1 MALVPKHIL
10 NLSPYVAGKRIS
22 EIRDKLA
29 HNEVIKLSSNENP
42 LGPSGL
48 VLGSIKKNLNDL
60 HRYPDSSGIELRSK
74 LAEIY
79 NLKVS
84 NVILGSGSEG
94 IMSTIM
100 RTFLR
105 SDDEIIAAK
114 NSFIGFKV
122 LANASGK
129 NVVWVSMKD
138 YKYDLKSM
146 SDRINDYTKI
156 IYLAN
161 PDNPT
166 GTYFNKKEF
175 DGFMSNVP
183 SRVLVIL
190 DEAYF
195 EYAESKSDYPNSMI
209 YRYDNVITLRT
220 FSKAHALAG
229 LRVGYGFAHD
239 SLISNLLKVKL
250 PFEPSMVAQIAAL
263 SALSDTNYIKQSI
276 KMNDDG
282 MKQMESIFNK
292 YEIDFIP
299 SHANFITA
307 KFKDKY
313 SAKTFYQFLLQSGVI
328 TRYLSSFGLEN
339 CVRVTIGLES
349 EIIKLEEKISKLCN
363 EVNI

>member
-1 MALVPKHIL
+1 MALVPKHIQ

-22 EIRDKLA
+22 EISDKLGLSDI
-29 HNEVIKLSSNENP
+29 VKLSSNENP
-42 LGPSGL
+42 LGPSYL
-48 VLGSIKKNLNDL
+48 ALNSIKESLDAL
-60 HRYPDSSGIELRSK
+60 HRYPDSSGIDLRSK

-79 NLKVS
+79 GVKVS

-105 SDDEIIAAK
+105 TDDEIIAAK

-129 NVVWVSMKD
+129 NIVWVPMKN

-146 SDRINDYTKI
+146 SESINDYTKI

-166 GTYFNKKEF
+166 GTYFNKEEF
-175 DGFMSNVP
+175 DNFMSVVP
-183 SRVLVIL
+183 MRVLVIL

-195 EYAESKSDYPNSMI
+195 EYAEYNNDYPNSML

-220 FSKAHALAG
+220 FSKAYALAG

-250 PFEPSMVAQIAAL
+250 PFEPSVVGQVAAL
-263 SALSDTNYIKQSI
+263 SSLSDSDYMEKSI
-276 KMNDDG
+276 KMNNDG
-282 MKQMESIFNK
+282 MNRMESILNRFK
-292 YEIDFIP
+292 IDYIP

-307 KFKDKY
+307 KFNGSQ
-313 SAKTFYQFLLQSGVI
+313 SAKVFYKSLLEVGVI
-328 TRYLSSFGLEN
+328 TRYLSSFGLDD
-339 CVRVTIGLES
+339 CVRITIGLER
-349 EIIKLEEKISKLCN
+349 EILKFEEELDKIYQ
-363 EVNI
+363 EV